1 MNAYLV
7 PSALIIAGITL
18 RSISAV
24 FPEYSDPHWSEPVLE
39 ASERVGADYDSLT
52 TMWYARKAEAETP
65 RRRLMD
71 VGAGVAA
78 LGASVALLFAAR
90 RVRSWR
96 DVFGLD
102 SPSSRTGFV
111 ALAALVWLSFI
122 PAEWLWLDY
131 TLRRGDYPWWAD
143 SIGIPMSQ
151 TQVFG
156 LWGAPIIVIGAV
168 LAVWG
173 ATLPVKLSARP
184 IFGRSYLVAPLL
196 IIMSILSLDVLVS
209 GVFADPFI
217 VPPALFTLYLL
228 LSGRAAAARR
238 GARLARA

>member
-7 PSALIIAGITL
+7 PSGLIIVGIAL
-18 RSISAV
+18 RSIGAV
-24 FPEYSDPHWSEPVLE
+24 LPEYRDPDWSEPVLQ
-39 ASERVGADYDSLT
+39 ASESIGADFDSLT

-71 VGAGVAA
+71 LGAGVAA
-78 LGASVALLFAAR
+78 LGASVALLFAGR

-102 SPSSRTGFV
+102 SPSTRTGFV
-111 ALAALVWLSFI
+111 AFAALVWLSFI

-131 TLRRGDYPWWAD
+131 TAKRGDYPWWAD
-143 SIGIPMSQ
+143 SIAIPMSQ

-156 LWGAPIIVIGAV
+156 LWGAPIIVIGAA

-173 ATLPVKLSARP
+173 VTLPVKLSARP
-184 IFGRSYLVAPLL
+184 ILGRSYLWAPLL
-196 IIMSILSLDVLVS
+196 TIMSVLSLGVLAS
-209 GVFADPFI
+209 GVFANPFI

-228 LSGRAAAARR
+228 LSGRATAARR
-238 GARLARA
+238 GAA

>member
-7 PSALIIAGITL
+7 PSALVIAGIAL
-18 RSISAV
+18 RSMGAIS
-24 FPEYSDPHWSEPVLE
+24 PEYRDPNWSEPVLQ
-39 ASERVGADYDSLT
+39 ASDSTGADFDSLT

-71 VGAGVAA
+71 LGAGVAA
-78 LGASVALLFAAR
+78 LGGSVALLFAAR
-90 RVRSWR
+90 RVGSWR
-96 DVFGLD
+96 DVFGID
-102 SPSSRTGFV
+102 SPSTRTGFV
-111 ALAALVWLSFI
+111 AFAALVWLSFI
-122 PAEWLWLDY
+122 PAEWLWLGY
-131 TLRRGDYPWWAD
+131 TAKRGDYPWWAD
-143 SIGIPMSQ
+143 SIAIPMSE

-173 ATLPVKLSARP
+173 ATLPVTLSARP
-184 IFGRSYLVAPLL
+184 FLGRSYVLAPLL
-196 IIMSILSLDVLVS
+196 IIMSILSLGVLAS
-209 GVFADPFI
+209 GVFANPFI

-238 GARLARA
+238 GAP